1 MKKDPDHNSTNFTE
15 IESYRGCLFGDA
27 LSFIR

>member
-1 MKKDPDHNSTNFTE
+1 MKKDPDHNSTDSTE
-15 IESYRGCLFGDA
+15 IEGYTVCLFGDA